1 MCRSLNHSYCEKKC
15 NQQTLPGVPAH
26 DERDYTF
33 ASKHNLPVRSV
44 LNAKN
49 QMMNSG
55 SEIDGKNASIASEEI
70 VKMLYEKKKGEACR
84 NYRLRDWLVS
94 RQRSWGAPIPMIH
107 CDSCESVV
115 PVRIHITRSYHRK
128 NIYRTLTTQQVPE
141 SDLPVVLPS
150 VEELDLAIARQGDHS
165 DDPSD
170 ASPLAHAHEWKQVKC
185 PKCGSDA
192 RRDTDTLDTFV
203 DSSWYFL
210 HFLRDEKE
218 DRPWSVD
225 MARDFMPVNEYI
237 GGVEH
242 AILHLLYSR
251 FVTRFLHDKLSLVPS
266 PEPFESLL
274 TQGMVLGRT
283 VKDTNTGRYVDGDVD
298 VDREDVEVKWEKMSV
313 CTCLTLPCLS
323 YTQT

>member
-1 MCRSLNHSYCEKKC
+1 MLHEK
-15 NQQTLPGVPAH
+15 N
-26 DERDYTF
+26 
-33 ASKHNLPVRSV
+33 
-44 LNAKN
+44 
-49 QMMNSG
+49 
-55 SEIDGKNASIASEEI
+55 
-70 VKMLYEKKKGEACR
+70 KGETCT

-115 PVRIHITRSYHRK
+115 PV
-128 NIYRTLTTQQVPE
+128 PE
-141 SDLPVVLPS
+141 EDLPVVLPS
-150 VEELDLAIARQGDHS
+150 DEELALAIARQGDHS
-165 DDPSD
+165 DDPSE
-170 ASPLAHAHEWKQVKC
+170 ASPLAHAHEWRHVKC

-192 RRDTDTLDTFV
+192 KRDTDTLDTFV